1 MTKPT
6 DSYPLER
13 SAMEFRRLRVQAES
27 LAAETAVMLDRI
39 PIAPGWSCLDLG
51 CGVGGIGDLLSARVG
66 PGGRVVGLD
75 IDAGS
80 LAAARRWAAQA
91 GLDNAEFVRGD
102 IFALDLPHESFDFV
116 HVRYVMTT
124 VGRHD
129 AVLVAGLST
138 LKPGGVLALQEADG
152 DGLSIYPE
160 HPAWDR
166 LKAVLIELFR
176 HIGADPYAGR
186 QVYRM
191 LLEAGLEDVGFR
203 PCQAGAR
210 STDPLASYM
219 PETIASVR
227 SAILE
232 YRLMPAA
239 ELDDAVAQCKAHL
252 GQPTTTSTSVIVIQ
266 AWGRKPGR

>member
-1 MTKPT
+1 MSRRDAP
-6 DSYPLER
+6 YPLQRTAAEL
-13 SAMEFRRLRVQAES
+13 SRLRVQADSLSGES
-27 LAAETAVMLDRI
+27 AVMLDAL
-39 PIAPGWSCLDLG
+39 PIEAGWRCLDLG
-51 CGVGGIGDLLSARVG
+51 CGVGGIVDLLAARVG
-66 PGGRVVGLD
+66 AQGRVVGFD
-75 IDAGS
+75 IDPAS
-80 LAAARRWAAQA
+80 LAAARQWAAAA
-91 GLDNAEFVRGD
+91 GLDNVEFVAGD
-102 IFALDLPHESFDFV
+102 VFAIELPRESFDFV

-124 VGRHD
+124 VGRPHELLRSAL
-129 AVLVAGLST
+129 AV
-138 LKPGGVLALQEADG
+138 LKPGGMVALQEADA
-152 DGLSIYPE
+152 DGLRVYPE

-166 LKAVLIELFR
+166 LKEVLIALFR

-210 STDPLASYM
+210 SGDPLASYM

-232 YRLMPAA
+232 HGLMPAA

-252 GQPTTTSTSVIVIQ
+252 GEPTTTSTSVIVIQ
-266 AWGRKPGR
+266 AWGRKPRR

>member
-80 LAAARRWAAQA
+80 LAAAQRWAAQA

-166 LKAVLIELFR
+166 LKAVLIELFGR
-176 HIGADPYAGR
+176 MGDPYAGR
-186 QVYRM
+186 RIYRM
-191 LLEAGLEDVGFR
+191 LLEAGLEDVQFR

-210 STDPLASYM
+210 SDDALVDYM
-219 PETIASVR
+219 PDSITSVR
-227 SAILE
+227 AAILE
-232 YRLMPAA
+232 HELMTAE
-239 ELDDAVAQCKAHL
+239 ELDNTVAQCRTHL
-252 GQPTTTSTSVIVIQ
+252 AQRSTVSTSVIVIQ
-266 AWGRKPGR
+266 AWGRKPRQ